1 MDHTIAAVDT
11 VEAVQALH
19 VEIIQAYWITL
30 GWSVVASMAMVPA
43 FYIVSIFIRDIEDSY
58 ARAITCSLTIMAMAY
73 VIVQFTGVH

>member
-11 VEAVQALH
+11 VQALH
-19 VEIIQAYWITL
+19 VEIIQAYCITL
-30 GWSVVASMAMVPA
+30 GWSIVASLAMVPS